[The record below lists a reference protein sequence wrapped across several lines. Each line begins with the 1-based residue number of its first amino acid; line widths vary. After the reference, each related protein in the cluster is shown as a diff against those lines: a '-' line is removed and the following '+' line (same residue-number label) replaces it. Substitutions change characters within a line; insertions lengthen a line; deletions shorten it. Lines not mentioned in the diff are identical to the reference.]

1 MEQVGRRPLNPR
13 KVFNGILWILK
24 SGACWRDLPPQFD
37 NRNSI
42 YHKFRKWC
50 ESDLFRLLLQIIN
63 TDAHSNQAIG
73 TSRGGRNTKVHVLIN
88 ERMQLINVV
97 LTGGQIKVLADKAY
111 SCEKIRNQLE
121 ERGAHVCIPDKS
133 NFKMKHFFD
142 SELYKRRNIIE
153 RFFQRIKNYRHIA
166 FLLLRQL
173 FTFNLPTTPRACW

>member
-1 MEQVGRRPLNPR
+1 MEHVGEICHPNLITGTAFITNSVNGV
-13 KVFNGILWILK
+13 KVIYSDCCCKLSTPTLTAQLWK
-24 SGACWRDLPPQFD
+24 
-37 NRNSI
+37 
-42 YHKFRKWC
+42 
-50 ESDLFRLLLQIIN
+50 
-63 TDAHSNQAIG
+63 NQAIG
-73 TSRGGRNTKVHVLIN
+73 TSRGGKNTKVHVLIN